1 MLLFLCFIWHNAAY
15 FLPTFLLFSVFFHNP
30 FYFLKYFTKLFS
42 CLVLPPHIMGNA
54 PSFTLGGKSIVPFQ
68 YAFSTH
74 GHNLSAAFRQHH
86 YKCVF
91 DTWCFLRQ
99 GLLQR
104 NDVADII
111 TISGAATIF
120 ICLRQGLLQRNDVT
134 DIITITKTAATHTE
148 ETYVHDVCYPQKN
161 SFNILLLQ
169 IRFSLLL

>member
-1 MLLFLCFIWHNAAY
+1 VEQQPFLFA
-15 FLPTFLLFSVFFHNP
+15 
-30 FYFLKYFTKLFS
+30 
-42 CLVLPPHIMGNA
+42 CLILPPHIMGNA

-86 YKCVF
+86 SKCVF

-111 TISGAATIF
+111 TI
-120 ICLRQGLLQRNDVT
+120 
-134 DIITITKTAATHTE
+134 TKTAATHTE
-148 ETYVHDVCYPQKN
+148 EAYVHDVCYPQKN

>member
-30 FYFLKYFTKLFS
+30 FYFLKYFTKLFA

-120 ICLRQGLLQRNDVT
+120 ICLQQRCLGHHYNNKNCGNTHRRGLRPRCMLSAEKFIQYF
-134 DIITITKTAATHTE
+134 IITN
-148 ETYVHDVCYPQKN
+148 P
-161 SFNILLLQ
+161 F
-169 IRFSLLL
+169 

>member
-30 FYFLKYFTKLFS
+30 FYFLKYFTKLFA

-91 DTWCFLRQ
+91 DTWCFLW
-99 GLLQR
+99 
-104 NDVADII
+104 
-111 TISGAATIF
+111 
-120 ICLRQGLLQRNDVT
+120 QGLLQRNDVT

-148 ETYVHDVCYPQKN
+148 EAYVHDVCYPQKN